1 MRNSHVL
8 DSRNQT
14 RDAGNWVA
22 RNPEGGVMFENKTK
36 VLLIVP
42 QDVLDRARG
51 LAGEATTTLKLP
63 VSMQIVLRALI
74 EEGLNRD
81 GDRKLFANIEG
92 QARAVRRIR
101 SLARRKVDPDGERGQ
116 LGVGIGKTMSGP
128 GGRRGRP

>member
-1 MRNSHVL
+1 ML
-8 DSRNQT
+8 
-14 RDAGNWVA
+14 
-22 RNPEGGVMFENKTK
+22 MFENKTK

-63 VSMQIVLRALI
+63 VSLQIVLRALI
-74 EEGLNRD
+74 EEGLNRN

-101 SLARRKVDPDGERGQ
+101 SLARRKEDPDGDRGHLE
-116 LGVGIGKTMSGP
+116 LGIAKRMIEP
-128 GGRRGRP
+128 AGRRRRI

>member
-1 MRNSHVL
+1 
-8 DSRNQT
+8 
-14 RDAGNWVA
+14 
-22 RNPEGGVMFENKTK
+22 MFENKTK

-101 SLARRKVDPDGERGQ
+101 SLARRKVGPDGERGR
-116 LGVGIGKTMSGP
+116 VEAGITNTMSGP
-128 GGRRGRP
+128 EGRRRRT

>member
-1 MRNSHVL
+1 MLNSRGETRGAGVRSVRNS
-8 DSRNQT
+8 
-14 RDAGNWVA
+14 
-22 RNPEGGVMFENKTK
+22 EGGVMFENKTK

-101 SLARRKVDPDGERGQ
+101 SQARRKEDSNGDRGHLE
-116 LGVGIGKTMSGP
+116 LGIAKGMSGP
-128 GGRRGRP
+128 EGLRRRT

>member
-1 MRNSHVL
+1 
-8 DSRNQT
+8 
-14 RDAGNWVA
+14 
-22 RNPEGGVMFENKTK
+22 MFENKTK

-42 QDVLDRARG
+42 QEVLDRARG
-51 LAGEATTTLKLP
+51 LAGEATTSLKLP

-101 SLARRKVDPDGERGQ
+101 SLARRKEDPDGARGH
-116 LGVGIGKTMSGP
+116 LGMWIANTMSGP
-128 GGRRGRP
+128 EGRRRRT